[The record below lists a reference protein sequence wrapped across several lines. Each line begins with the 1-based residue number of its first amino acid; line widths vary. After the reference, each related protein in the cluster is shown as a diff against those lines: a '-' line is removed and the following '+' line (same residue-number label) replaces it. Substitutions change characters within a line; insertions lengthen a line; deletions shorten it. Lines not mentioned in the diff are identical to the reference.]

1 MNKFIK
7 TIILGLAL
15 LVGIGIFANSVKASD
30 DFNLELLSGYWDN
43 FYGGETKTAKLKII
57 NNTGYLLEG
66 KAIFSATYEDELFQG
81 NLEAIRPSFSINS
94 GEWIDFSEWQD
105 GKTTTS
111 EVFIIPKG
119 DTLAN
124 FKMQTHPLLMPGEY
138 TFTLFLKGGE
148 YITSPVVI
156 GVRGGYYTS
165 PTTPI
170 TETGEVIATPGEGGI
185 TTLTN
190 PDGSEIKLTIPS
202 DTVSQNTNFTIDV
215 TDVSSVNR
223 PEPETG
229 LFLIA
234 GLVYEIKAEVNGEFI
249 TSFNKALTLSFTYT
263 DEQIEGLDEASLK
276 IYYWDDIQN
285 QWITLENS
293 KVDMDNNT
301 VIASIDHFTLFAL
314 MGSEIEFI
322 GEEEEEKEEEEE
334 EEILL
339 EGETEEG
346 IGEEEEGEERVPIGG
361 VLQKGLAS
369 MMAAIGMTWG
379 EINKSAFLTIVV
391 ILCLMGLVLIGIREW
406 KLFQKKRKR

>member
-1 MNKFIK
+1 EDGTTTVSGFEIAKGK
-7 TIILGLAL
+7 T
-15 LVGIGIFANSVKASD
+15 
-30 DFNLELLSGYWDN
+30 YP
-43 FYGGETKTAKLKII
+43 KLKIK
-57 NNTGYLLEG
+57 T
-66 KAIFSATYEDELFQG
+66 AS
-81 NLEAIRPSFSINS
+81 NLC
-94 GEWIDFSEWQD
+94 
-105 GKTTTS
+105 
-111 EVFIIPKG
+111 
-119 DTLAN
+119 
-124 FKMQTHPLLMPGEY
+124 PGEY
-138 TFTLFLKGGE
+138 TFILGLKGTTDKEE
-148 YITSPVVI
+148 YPSPLIVI
-156 GVRGGYYTS
+156 GGGGGGGGAVILPQPPLEIPETD
-165 PTTPI
+165 
-170 TETGEVIATPGEGGI
+170 TGEVVATPGEGGI

-314 MGSEIEFI
+314 IGLKTVSPEEEKIGEEGEEETPRGETEEKI
-322 GEEEEEKEEEEE
+322 GEEE
-334 EEILL
+334 
-339 EGETEEG
+339 
-346 IGEEEEGEERVPIGG
+346 
-361 VLQKGLAS
+361 
-369 MMAAIGMTWG
+369 
-379 EINKSAFLTIVV
+379 
-391 ILCLMGLVLIGIREW
+391 
-406 KLFQKKRKR
+406 